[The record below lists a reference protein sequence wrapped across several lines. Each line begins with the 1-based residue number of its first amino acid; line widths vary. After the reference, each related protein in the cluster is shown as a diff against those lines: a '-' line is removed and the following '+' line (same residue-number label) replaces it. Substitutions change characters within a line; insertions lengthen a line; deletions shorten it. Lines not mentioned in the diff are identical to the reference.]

1 MKSEAGKIREGFGMP
16 SMIERLEDVNDHID
30 CLVKWI
36 IIATMVIIPVVMTLQ
51 VTIRYC
57 FNYPLAWPE
66 EGVRFSFVWLVFM
79 SACAAL
85 RRGELVA
92 LDFVIQRLPPSLASV
107 LMVVGRIC
115 ILVFLAFTIY
125 SGSDMT
131 AHVLGRG
138 TYSPVLPIPLWIIY
152 ISLPIG
158 CLFMGF
164 QVCLHLVHQFRG
176 TKPRIPPGIGF
187 SRPK

>member
-1 MKSEAGKIREGFGMP
+1 MP
-16 SMIERLEDVNDHID
+16 TVIERLEDVNDQID

-51 VTIRYC
+51 VIMRYF
-57 FNYPLAWPE
+57 FNYPLPWPE

-92 LDFVIQRLPPSLASV
+92 LDFVIQRVKPSLAFA
-107 LMVVGRIC
+107 LMVVGRLS
-115 ILVFLAFTIY
+115 ILVFLAFAIY

-138 TYSPVLPIPLWIIY
+138 TNSPVLQIPVWIVY
-152 ISLPIG
+152 ISLPVG

-176 TKPRIPPGIGF
+176 TKPRIPPGIGLTQH
-187 SRPK
+187 K

>member
-1 MKSEAGKIREGFGMP
+1 MP
-16 SMIERLEDVNDHID
+16 TVIERLEDVNDHID
-30 CLVKWI
+30 YLVKWI
-36 IIATMVIIPVVMTLQ
+36 IIVTMVIIPVVMTLQ
-51 VTIRYC
+51 VVMRYF
-57 FNYPLAWPE
+57 FNYPLPWPE

-92 LDFVIQRLPPSLASV
+92 LDFVIQRVNPSLAFA

-115 ILVFLAFTIY
+115 TLIFLAFAIY

-138 TYSPVLPIPLWIIY
+138 TNSPVLQIPVWIVY

-164 QVCLHLVHQFRG
+164 QVCLHLAHQFRG
-176 TKPRIPPGIGF
+176 TKPRIPPGIGLTQQ
-187 SRPK
+187 K

>member
-1 MKSEAGKIREGFGMP
+1 VPTA
-16 SMIERLEDVNDHID
+16 IERLEDANDHID
-30 CLVKWI
+30 YLVKWI
-36 IIATMVIIPVVMTLQ
+36 IIITMVIIPVVMTLQ
-51 VTIRYC
+51 VVMRYF
-57 FNYPLAWPE
+57 FNYPLPWPE

-92 LDFVIQRLPPSLASV
+92 LDFVIQRVNPSLAFA
-107 LMVVGRIC
+107 LIVVGRLC
-115 ILVFLAFTIY
+115 ILIFLAFAIY

-138 TYSPVLPIPLWIIY
+138 TNSPVLQIPVWIVY
-152 ISLPIG
+152 ISLPVG

-164 QVCLHLVHQFRG
+164 QVCLHLAHQFRG
-176 TKPRIPPGIGF
+176 TKPRIPPGIGLTQH
-187 SRPK
+187 K